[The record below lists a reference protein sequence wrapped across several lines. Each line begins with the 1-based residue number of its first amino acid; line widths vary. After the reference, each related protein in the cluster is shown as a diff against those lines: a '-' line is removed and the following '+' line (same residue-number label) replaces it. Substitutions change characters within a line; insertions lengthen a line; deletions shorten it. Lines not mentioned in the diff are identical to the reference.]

1 GGGPGGCAAALKL
14 AKHGIQTLLIEKAH
28 FPRDKV
34 CGDALSGK
42 VMRTLERLDPDL
54 ANTVRSD
61 QRSMPSWGVTFV
73 APGGRALRVPFSRNI
88 GEGEGPGA
96 IIPRY
101 DFDAL
106 LFDRVK
112 QSEAITVLEGTTAKN
127 FDRTDS
133 GWRITTNSDQ
143 AIEA

>member
-1 GGGPGGCAAALKL
+1 
-14 AKHGIQTLLIEKAH
+14 

-54 ANTVRSD
+54 ANAVKSD

-73 APGGRALRVPFSRNI
+73 APGGRALRVPFSRHT
-88 GEGEGPGA
+88 GEGEAPGA
-96 IIPRY
+96 IMPRF

-112 QSEAITVLEGTTAKN
+112 RSEPITVLEGITAKS
-127 FDRTDS
+127 FDRTES
-133 GWRITTNSDQ
+133 GWRITMNS
-143 AIEA
+143 